1 MRNTK
6 YLVKHTIKKKQKK
19 TLSEVQ
25 VTDQSVPSCCV
36 LCPVSA
42 GGGRRAAEGVGVEG
56 IGSGGYWEW
65 RVLGDWE
72 RLAAA
77 AGEMG
82 K

>member
-1 MRNTK
+1 MSPLTT
-6 YLVKHTIKKKQKK
+6 L

-56 IGSGGYWEW
+56 IGSGGYWEIGSDW
-65 RVLGDWE
+65 RRQPE
-72 RLAAA
+72 RWV
-77 AGEMG
+77 
-82 K
+82 